1 MRILYNLRFRL
12 LLLQRK
18 SMTKTIAEQI
28 QLLKRGTAE
37 IFTENELTEK
47 LSDAVKIGKQL
58 RIKLG
63 HDPTSQDI
71 FTGK

>member
-1 MRILYNLRFRL
+1 
-12 LLLQRK
+12 
-18 SMTKTIAEQI
+18 MTKTIAEQI

-71 FTGK
+71 FTEK